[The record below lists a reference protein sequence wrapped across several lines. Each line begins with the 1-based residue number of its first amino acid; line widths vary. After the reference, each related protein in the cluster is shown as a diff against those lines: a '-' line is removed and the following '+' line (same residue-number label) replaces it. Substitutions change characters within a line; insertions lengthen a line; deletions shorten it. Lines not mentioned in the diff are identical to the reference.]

1 MRVLLLLVLLF
12 LFTFNS
18 RAQLPEVRL
27 NENAQ
32 FVDSQGRVL
41 MFHGINSVYK
51 KPPYYDVNDV
61 SEKRLDLFRKWGFNV
76 VRLGVL
82 WHPTYPEEPGRLNE
96 TYLKAIEMQVDKFA
110 KAGIYVILDMHQ
122 DSLSSMYGSYDAIPL
137 WLLKR
142 FSRPP
147 WIFRYPWPRKSPA
160 SGDWEGY
167 ITYACQKAFQD
178 IYDNE
183 KLAWNYWGDFWEEV
197 AKRFKNKTNVL
208 GYELINE
215 PFAGNIYTNPLRAMP
230 AYAGKHNLAP
240 VYDYLVSRIR
250 SVDKQKFIFFE
261 GVTWSV
267 YDALKPMG
275 LLGPGFARVPGAKD
289 DPEEYRRSVFSY
301 HYYCPLIELAN
312 TSQPYSYFRRTVC
325 DKVIMPKMFASV
337 ESVSRRLKSGL
348 FLTEFGICVPDGDPN
363 SINTLE
369 CQAVMDAA
377 DTQLQSWAYW
387 DAPQFFDQE
396 GNPRNITV
404 KSFARVYPISTVGTP
419 IDLVFNVNNG
429 SGSYSFASTNLTLE
443 FVKKGESIAS
453 IFLPIEMHY
462 PRGYKI
468 EVTPKSISYNVT
480 KENDH
485 LIELFGPSHGITE
498 GTVIMAN
505 IHAL

>member
-1 MRVLLLLVLLF
+1 MQLLLLIVLLF
-12 LFTFNS
+12 IFNFNS
-18 RAQLPEVRL
+18 LAQLPEVHL
-27 NENAQ
+27 DENAQ

-51 KPPYYDVNDV
+51 KPPYYDADDV
-61 SEKRLDLFRKWGFNV
+61 SDKRLDLFRKWGFNV

-82 WHPTYPEEPGRLNE
+82 WHPAYPEGPDRLNE
-96 TYLKAIEMQVDKFA
+96 SYFEAIEMQVDKFA

-122 DSLSSMYGSYDAIPL
+122 DSLSSMFGSYDAIPL

-142 FSRPP
+142 FSKPP
-147 WIFRYPWPRKSPA
+147 FIFKYPWPMRSTP

-167 ITYACQKAFQD
+167 TTYACQKAFQD

-215 PFAGNIYTNPLRAMP
+215 PFAGNVYTNPLRAIP

-240 VYDYLVSRIR
+240 VYDFLVFRIR
-250 SVDKQKFIFFE
+250 SVDKRKLIFFE

-267 YDALKPMG
+267 YDAMKPTG
-275 LLGPGFARVPGAKD
+275 ILGPGFTRVPGAKD

-301 HYYCPLIELAN
+301 HYYCPLIQFVN
-312 TSQPYSYFRRTVC
+312 TSKPYSFFRRTMC
-325 DKVIMPKMFASV
+325 DKFIMPKMFSSV
-337 ESVSRRLKSGL
+337 VSVAKRLKSGL

-369 CQAVMDAA
+369 CEAVMDGA
-377 DTQLQSWAYW
+377 DTRLQSWTYW
-387 DAPQFFDQE
+387 DAPQFFDQD
-396 GNPRNITV
+396 GNPRYATV
-404 KSFARVYPISTVGTP
+404 KSFSRAYPIATAGTP
-419 IDLVFNVNNG
+419 IDLVFNVKNG
-429 SGSYSFASTNLTLE
+429 SGSYAFSSTNLTSE
-443 FVKKGESIAS
+443 FAKKGGPIAS
-453 IFLPIEMHY
+453 IFLPIEIHY
-462 PRGYKI
+462 PRGYCI
-468 EVTPKSISYNVT
+468 EITPKSISYKVS

-485 LIELFGPSHGITE
+485 LIELF
-498 GTVIMAN
+498 VC
-505 IHAL
+505 LRDL